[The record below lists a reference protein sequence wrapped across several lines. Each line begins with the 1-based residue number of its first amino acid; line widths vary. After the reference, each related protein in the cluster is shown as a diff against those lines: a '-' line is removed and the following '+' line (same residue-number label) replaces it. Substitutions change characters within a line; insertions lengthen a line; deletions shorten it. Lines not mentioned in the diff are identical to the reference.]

1 MAATYAMY
9 NYLPEMVADYA
20 VTLDNALQIIV
31 EERGFKNQV
40 INKGD
45 DGSEERITF
54 SSSSIFYI
62 GVQWPNKTASSIELI
77 VDWYHDTDKADGM
90 DRTFQ
95 WAHPV
100 DGHIYV
106 VRFNT
111 DLTRTIRRSLIQGI
125 PNCEFAVLGTIS

>member
-1 MAATYAMY
+1 MALFEMY
-9 NYLPEMVADYA
+9 DYLPVMTADYA

-62 GVQWPNKTASSIELI
+62 GVQWPNKIASSIGDI
-77 VDWYHDTDKADGM
+77 VDLYHDPDKADGM
-90 DRTFQ
+90 DKTFQ
-95 WAHPV
+95 WAHPT
-100 DGHIYV
+100 DGHVYV

-111 DLTRTIRRSLIQGI
+111 DLTRTIRRSLIHGI